1 MAKNHIFAMDSN
13 HQIAYEKN
21 DIIDEKAKS
30 AESKLIFYTNLWL
43 EAMEHARSTTLPDW
57 YIRKRDSA
65 DSGVSNIG

>member
-1 MAKNHIFAMDSN
+1 MDSN